1 MYVTRKQL
9 LERATPREKEFDA
22 KEIEVEGK
30 QSTYFALFHR
40 KEKNARAFCHVRV
53 KYNAEKFPPTKGGEK
68 GEKPDRKSF
77 RQNQMKL
84 LDC

>member
-30 QSTYFALFHR
+30 QS
-40 KEKNARAFCHVRV
+40 
-53 KYNAEKFPPTKGGEK
+53 
-68 GEKPDRKSF
+68 
-77 RQNQMKL
+77 KL
-84 LDC
+84 LCFIP